1 MIRKVLGISV
11 IMMFLSC
18 SAYSMSLSNVIN
30 IAIKNSDTVKSAD
43 AQIRSQQYKAESVY
57 KLNYPVLSTSYGYV
71 RMKDRSSTSFGGHT
85 FYMNHHNN
93 FKWDINLRMPLF
105 TGFKLSNAYKLERLG
120 IHIDKLKKEEA
131 VLDLIYNTSKSY
143 YELLFARKME
153 LVMITRLKSLKSH
166 LNDAE
171 KFYKVGLIPKNDL
184 LKSKTAELSAEQA
197 LQSAKN
203 NVLLSAS
210 NLNRLMGKSF
220 DSKIS
225 IDDVQNSLPA
235 EIIVGNIKGDYNND
249 MEKKLEI
256 YSEIKRPAISII
268 NSNMNKLGY
277 AKRIASSSY
286 YPHIG
291 IKADYYREGNH
302 FDVSKNQDIP
312 FLPYRNASI
321 GARIDWELFNW
332 GKTAD
337 EIDMYRSREIS
348 VLFIKKD
355 MERKIA
361 LGVRRA
367 FLNTKLAY
375 DNKKVSTAEITQAK
389 ENLRITDLRYKNGIT
404 TSTELL
410 DAESYFVAAEAH
422 YYGSLYNY
430 FINLSLLKRQ
440 VGVK

>member
-1 MIRKVLGISV
+1 MIQKVLGILV
-11 IMMFLSC
+11 MMMFLSC

-71 RMKDRSSTSFGGHT
+71 RMKNRTSTSFGTLT

-93 FKWDINLRMPLF
+93 FKWDVNLRMPLF

-153 LVMITRLKSLKSH
+153 LVMTARLKSLKSH

-225 IDDVQNSLPA
+225 IDDVKNSLPA
-235 EIIVGNIKGDYNND
+235 EIIAGNIKGGYNND
-249 MEKKLEI
+249 TEKKLEI
-256 YSEIKRPAISII
+256 YSEIKRPVISII

-321 GARIDWELFNW
+321 GAQVDWELFNW

-355 MERKIA
+355 MERKIS

-375 DNKKVSTAEITQAK
+375 ENKKVSTAEVAQAK
-389 ENLRITDLRYKNGIT
+389 ENLRITDLRYRNGIT

>member
-1 MIRKVLGISV
+1 MIQKILGVSV
-11 IMMFLSC
+11 MLMLLSY
-18 SAYSMSLSNVIN
+18 SAYSMNLSNVIN
-30 IAIKNSDTVKSAD
+30 VAIKNSDTVKAAN
-43 AQIRSQQYKAESVY
+43 AQIRSQGYKAESVY

-71 RMKDRSSTSFGGHT
+71 RMKNRTSTSFNTHT

-93 FKWDINLRMPLF
+93 FKWDVTLKMPIF
-105 TGFKLSNAYKLERLG
+105 TGFKLSNMYKLEKLG

-143 YELLFARKME
+143 YKLLFARKME
-153 LVMITRLKSLKSH
+153 SVMSSRLKSLKSH

-171 KFYKVGLIPKNDL
+171 NFYKVGVIPKNDL
-184 LKSKTAELSAEQA
+184 LKSKTAELSAEQD

-203 NVLLSAS
+203 NVLLAMS
-210 NLNRLMGKSF
+210 NLNRLMGRNF
-220 DSKIS
+220 DRKVD
-225 IDDVQNSLPA
+225 IDDVKNSLPPQ
-235 EIIVGNIKGDYNND
+235 IVVGDIKGGYNNST
-249 MEKKLEI
+249 EKKLEI
-256 YSEIKRPAISII
+256 YSESRRPAISII
-268 NSNMNKLGY
+268 AGDMKKLRY
-277 AKRIASSSY
+277 AKRIAASSY
-286 YPHIG
+286 YPQIG
-291 IKADYYREGNH
+291 VKADYYREGNH

-321 GARIDWELFNW
+321 GAQINWKLFNW

-337 EIDMYRSREIS
+337 EIDMYKSKEIS

-355 MERKIA
+355 MEKKIA

-375 DNKKVSTAEITQAK
+375 ENKKVSAAEVAQAE

-404 TSTELL
+404 TSTEVL
-410 DAESYFVAAEAH
+410 DAEGYLVTAKAH
-422 YYGSLYNY
+422 YYGSLYDY

-440 VGVK
+440 VGVR